1 MKKKENTAPYSRKN
15 VAAATRLNPGMLGSK
30 VAGTSTAPVL
40 DTKEVSGAPCLLS
53 PWGDAIAGAEL
64 DTSNGRGNT
73 NGSGDACGDAG
84 DEDAAAGAAAVGCR
98 TGEGN
103 IKRGSSCG
111 SSCAGKAEC
120 GKGAGRV
127 AGVTGAGV
135 GVVVAATK
143 SSSMSKA
150 GGRRPSRGDRG
161 CRLSKPEPVV
171 RKGVTSMVAA
181 AVVVAAK
188 AVSTVGAG
196 TSRGVNSSGGGDGVV
211 VTAAMVGR

>member
-1 MKKKENTAPYSRKN
+1 MT
-15 VAAATRLNPGMLGSK
+15 G
-30 VAGTSTAPVL
+30 L
-40 DTKEVSGAPCLLS
+40 DIT
-53 PWGDAIAGAEL
+53 
-64 DTSNGRGNT
+64 NGRG
-73 NGSGDACGDAG
+73 DAWDG
-84 DEDAAAGAAAVGCR
+84 EVAAGAVAV

-120 GKGAGRV
+120 GKGAGPV

-161 CRLSKPEPVV
+161 CRLSKPEPVA
-171 RKGVTSMVAA
+171 RTGVASMA
-181 AVVVAAK
+181 VVAAEK
-188 AVSTVGAG
+188 VSTVGAG
-196 TSRGVNSSGGGDGVV
+196 TCRGVNSSGGGDGVV